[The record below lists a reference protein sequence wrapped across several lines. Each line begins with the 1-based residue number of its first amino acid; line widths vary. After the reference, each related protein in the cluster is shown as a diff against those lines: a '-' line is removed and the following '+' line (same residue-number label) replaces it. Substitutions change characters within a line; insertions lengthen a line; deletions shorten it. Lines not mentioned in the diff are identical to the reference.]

1 MPIIA
6 HRKDLARPQDSLRA
20 AWLLGGISHVL
31 SQRTIDP
38 YQQLRAT
45 LKLQLALSTPATPET
60 WRTCYSYNMR
70 QNENVIE
77 EKMLGRIAFLLGAR
91 LSFDSCPKV
100 EAWSC

>member
-1 MPIIA
+1 MPSRFA
-6 HRKDLARPQDSLRA
+6 PSRMVTRRYLARP
-20 AWLLGGISHVL
+20 L
-31 SQRTIDP
+31 SADYDP